1 MRIRK
6 TGGDSVSMFETK
18 DSVILLVLSVVS
30 ATNLYDLYID
40 VSHGASRWH
49 LLEEVILILVSIGVI
64 VWLLLS
70 LVRQRRVLA
79 RLREEIRSRPEST
92 FPDDPKLREA
102 RHELGRVIQSQF
114 ARWSLTD
121 SERAVALLLLK
132 GLSFKEIAAVRNTL
146 EKTVRQQ
153 ASGIYKKAGVS
164 GRHAF
169 SAWFIEDFL

>member
-1 MRIRK
+1 
-6 TGGDSVSMFETK
+6 MFEPK
-18 DSVILLVLSVVS
+18 DSVILLVLSVIS

-49 LLEEVILILVSIGVI
+49 LLEEVALIVLSTGVI
-64 VWLLLS
+64 AWLLLN

-79 RLREEIRSRPEST
+79 QLRDEIRLRPEATSA
-92 FPDDPKLREA
+92 DDPKLQEV

-114 ARWSLTD
+114 ARWRLTE
-121 SERAVALLLLK
+121 SEEAVALLLLK
-132 GLSFKEIAAVRNTL
+132 GLSFKEISVVRSTR